1 MFSAL
6 SLWSEGQS
14 GDQVSVGGVELQR
27 TAVVQLGEISVRE
40 RVFLPQQFGLKS
52 LINGLLFAL
61 RAAAALAA
69 VHDFGA
75 LHLVVPRPGQD
86 VAGGALT
93 VLHHSCHLQ

>member
-6 SLWSEGQS
+6 SLWSKGQS
-14 GDQVSVGGVELQR
+14 GDEVSVGGLEMQ
-27 TAVVQLGEISVRE
+27 TAVVQPGEISVRQW
-40 RVFLPQQFGLKS
+40 VLLPQQFGLKS

-75 LHLVVPRPGQD
+75 FHLVVPRPGQD
-86 VAGGALT
+86 VAGGAVP
-93 VLHHSCHLQ
+93 VLHHSCHLQV

>member
-1 MFSAL
+1 M
-6 SLWSEGQS
+6 
-14 GDQVSVGGVELQR
+14 SVGGLELKR
-27 TAVVQLGEISVRE
+27 PAVVQLGEIGVRQ

-75 LHLVVPRPGQD
+75 LHLLVPRSGQD
-86 VAGGALT
+86 VAGGALP
-93 VLHHSCHLQ
+93 VLHHSCHLRGRRTTVVSP

>member
-6 SLWSEGQS
+6 SLRSEGQCRDKLS
-14 GDQVSVGGVELQR
+14 GGGAERQ
-27 TAVVQLGEISVRE
+27 TAVVQPGEISVRE
-40 RVFLPQQFGLKS
+40 WVFLPQQFGLKS

-75 LHLVVPRPGQD
+75 LHLVVPRP
-86 VAGGALT
+86 
-93 VLHHSCHLQ
+93 